1 MNKKSKLEKYI
12 ELFNRKIAEYLSNN
26 VSINTVVHPVL
37 EEGAVF
43 EVFLNQD
50 GDKSIVFTKPSKT
63 VGHVL
68 QNIPQ
73 NMYEGAPEHVQFK
86 GTNLL
91 LEDNR
96 IIIIKSEDSNEAW
109 TGIQIDNDV
118 SRVISTS
125 QGTRTV

>member
-26 VSINTVVHPVL
+26 VSTNTVIHPVL

-50 GDKSIVFTKPSKT
+50 GDESIVFTKPSKT

-73 NMYEGAPEHVQFK
+73 NMYEGAPEYVQFK

-109 TGIQIDNDV
+109 SGIQIDNDV

-125 QGTRTV
+125 QGTRPA